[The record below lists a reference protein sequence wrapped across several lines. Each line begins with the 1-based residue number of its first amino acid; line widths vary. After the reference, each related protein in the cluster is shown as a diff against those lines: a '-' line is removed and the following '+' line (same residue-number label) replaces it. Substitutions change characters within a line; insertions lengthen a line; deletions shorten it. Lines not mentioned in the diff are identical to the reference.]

1 MRNRRGQ
8 SNISGR
14 ESLMSTITKPAY
26 LVCTLILVL
35 ATACSRNPPQDTCSP
50 NLNCSSTPPNRE
62 KAVAHIKQH
71 VTYPA
76 TREQILATCA
86 QTKEFAEGEKQWVA
100 DNLPEG
106 SYSNADDVIRV
117 LKL

>member
-1 MRNRRGQ
+1 
-8 SNISGR
+8 
-14 ESLMSTITKPAY
+14 MSFNSKSAY
-26 LVCTLILVL
+26 LVGLLMVL
-35 ATACSRNPPQDTCSP
+35 GASACSRNPPQETCSP
-50 NLNCSSTPPNRE
+50 NLSCSSTPPNRE
-62 KAVAHIKQH
+62 KALAHIRQH

-76 TREQILATCA
+76 TREQILQACA

-106 SYSNADDVIRV
+106 SYPNADAVIRV

>member
-1 MRNRRGQ
+1 
-8 SNISGR
+8 
-14 ESLMSTITKPAY
+14 MSYLTKPVY
-26 LVCTLILVL
+26 LVCLLTFVL
-35 ATACSRNPPQDTCSP
+35 ADACSRNPPQDTCSA
-50 NLNCSSTPPNRE
+50 NLSCSSSPPNRD
-62 KAVAHIKQH
+62 KALAHIQQH

-76 TREQILATCA
+76 TRAQILAVCA

-106 SYSNADDVIRV
+106 TYANADSVIRV